1 MAGTNK
7 PLIDP
12 ETGVI
17 ARGGAKGK
25 TVEEVTDRYL
35 ARCEAGS
42 GKKQPRMPTM
52 VGLAL
57 EIGYAA
63 SDALAKYERE
73 HCATTG
79 GLAVKRARARLEDVY
94 AASLAVGGNNQA
106 GLIFS
111 MKNMFNWRDKSDDE
125 LRQSVVITLSDEVSS
140 AIERL
145 AETLLGR

>member
-17 ARGGAKGK
+17 ARGAAEGMS
-25 TVEEVTDRYL
+25 VEEVTDRYL
-35 ARCEAGS
+35 ARCQENSDA
-42 GKKQPRMPTM
+42 PTLQ
-52 VGLAL
+52 GLWL
-57 EIGYAA
+57 DIGYSENTWWSAYEKKHGA
-63 SDALAKYERE
+63 SVGVE
-73 HCATTG
+73 
-79 GLAVKRARARLEDVY
+79 AVKRARARIE
-94 AASLAVGGNNQA
+94 AALSTLMLRGGNNQA
-106 GLIFS
+106 GVIFY
-111 MKNMFNWRDKSDDE
+111 MKNAFQWRDKSDDE